1 MTAWAVEHGP
11 LDGAFRF
18 GLRMSKCLHHS
29 VSEHQEI
36 LLFENELFGRVL
48 TLDGIVQTTERD
60 EFFYHE
66 MLIHV
71 PCFAHGAVE
80 RALIIGGGDGGALEE
95 LLKHDSVR
103 QVTMVEIDA
112 GVVEFSKEHLRAIC
126 GDAFEDPRL
135 ELVIADGA
143 AWVAETDQRFDLIV
157 IDSTDPS
164 ETGPSA
170 VLFTA
175 DFYGA
180 CAAALNDDGVMV
192 SQNSLPF
199 SEPHALV
206 QPFARLRGAT
216 GAAACYRVP
225 VPSYIGGEMAI
236 TLAAKSAERLKTP
249 RETLEK
255 RFSKAAIET
264 QYYSPAVHL
273 GAFALPP
280 YVARLLD

>member
-1 MTAWAVEHGP
+1 MTAWAVEVESRV
-11 LDGAFRF
+11 GAYRF
-18 GLRMSKCLHHS
+18 ALRMSRVLHHS
-29 VSEHQEI
+29 VGEHQEM

-48 TLDGIVQTTERD
+48 MLDGVVQTTERD

-66 MLIHV
+66 MLVHV
-71 PCFAHGAVE
+71 PCFAHGRVE

-95 LLKHDSVR
+95 LLKHESLR

-112 GVVEFSKEHLRAIC
+112 GVVEFSKAHLGSIC
-126 GDAFEDPRL
+126 GAAFEDPRL

-143 AWVAETDQRFDLIV
+143 AWVAATEQRFDLIV
-157 IDSTDPS
+157 ADSTDPS

-175 DFYGA
+175 DFYRS
-180 CAAALNDDGVMV
+180 CAAALSEGGLLV

-206 QPFARLRGAT
+206 GPYARIREAF

-225 VPSYIGGEMAI
+225 VPSYIGGEMVLV
-236 TLAAKSAERLKTP
+236 LAAEAEAALQTPLERLEA
-249 RETLEK
+249 RFDAAGLET
-255 RFSKAAIET
+255 R
-264 QYYSPAVHL
+264 YYTPAVHR

-280 YVARLLD
+280 YVARLLE